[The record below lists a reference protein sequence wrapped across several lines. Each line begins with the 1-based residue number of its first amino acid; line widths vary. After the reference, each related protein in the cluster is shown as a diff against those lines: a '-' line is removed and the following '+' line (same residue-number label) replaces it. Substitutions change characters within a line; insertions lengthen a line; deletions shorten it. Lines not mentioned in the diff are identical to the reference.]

1 MPPTPGAPPRKRPIS
16 IWAVANNTECI
27 PCADARYHGG
37 HDWPP
42 TNSASPRGTQ
52 EDGAVGWDWGIPF
65 GSFAG
70 LIQNITTGTPPDFVC
85 GAGMFGSCP
94 PPGDNE
100 VTELGIDAH
109 GDSGVVDID
118 CHSQINQGVIPA
130 SAYYDVLNVATIH
143 GKYAP
148 QMKELDRL
156 LVKDHGV
163 LFFAGCRTGAGVSG
177 SEFLME
183 VSKMLPGRDIIAM
196 TTITIT
202 IPGRVKWSMSG
213 GGVCC
218 QPGTRDTSFIVPQ
231 DDSVPGQDWFD
242 LTKYPW
248 ASNASPHAKVA
259 RDGAIIGGGGRND

>member
-1 MPPTPGAPPRKRPIS
+1 
-16 IWAVANNTECI
+16 
-27 PCADARYHGG
+27 
-37 HDWPP
+37 
-42 TNSASPRGTQ
+42 
-52 EDGAVGWDWGIPF
+52 VGWDWGIPF

-218 QPGTRDTSFIVPQ
+218 QPGTRDTSYQGRTGSISQNIRGPATHRRTPRSRVTGPSSEVVAGTT
-231 DDSVPGQDWFD
+231 DGGVCPRILRRPAATRRRRSSLPR
-242 LTKYPW
+242 T
-248 ASNASPHAKVA
+248 AKP
-259 RDGAIIGGGGRND
+259 RLGTQ